1 MCKKLLTVV
10 LISSFTLTILFTALL
25 HTESARGDGATTY
38 PWPSFRHDLLNTG
51 AATDSGYPT
60 SSTILWMKDREDRPD
75 TPGTAAGSRGPSVVD
90 KGMIFT
96 AGTGVIQANS
106 QLDGSLVWS
115 KTFTWQ
121 PPEEPTGAPSDWCYN
136 DIPVLE
142 GNTGKCYVSDLS
154 NCPSWCFACTT
165 DETDCTSFSLI
176 NPLSFPEGYAQFLT
190 GPTLDSSYGDNG
202 TVIFGTFDGRVI
214 SLDMDNGTTL
224 WEKTPYKDTGGP
236 NNGKPW
242 YNQKFAWHLSPPSIY
257 SGKVYIGTFLPSF
270 YAIFRPWAYTSDYSW
285 PTIGNDATNYW
296 VGRDG
301 YFYALDQDDGSIL
314 WTWDPRGC
322 GVTNVP
328 PVQNGKV
335 FIEAD
340 TATDYHYGQFA
351 AVDADTG
358 DELWQF
364 GTIPLAQG
372 GSQAISGNTI
382 FTPGGDGALW
392 ALDVNTAQVQWT
404 YHAGFNVRGHT
415 ALCSS
420 PAVDETNGW
429 VIGIADTGHMF
440 VLNKDTG
447 RVVKEAFLGVTS
459 WKVFDPHP
467 DSGYWIPG
475 PSGLAIV
482 PSQGLLYVAATDYD
496 RAWKGMGSAGREKL
510 FCYDYL
516 SDPNTL
522 TLLWEYQFCADDDCS
537 EEANEY
543 LVRGHDPYV
552 VAWYSMGS
560 PALADGHVYFASHN
574 GKIYCFGS
582 SYTSTTTTTGGQPCP
597 AEVIYGVNSKET
609 ELLGYFKDSVL
620 SQTPEGRTIIELYYM
635 WSPAI
640 VDALSKDKAFKAEVK
655 EIVGEFFP
663 LIGSDSN

>member
-1 MCKKLLTVV
+1 MAVGYH
-10 LISSFTLTILFTALL
+10 SF
-25 HTESARGDGATTY
+25 
-38 PWPSFRHDLLNTG
+38 
-51 AATDSGYPT
+51 
-60 SSTILWMKDREDRPD
+60 
-75 TPGTAAGSRGPSVVD
+75 GSRR
-90 KGMIFT
+90 
-96 AGTGVIQANS
+96 
-106 QLDGSLVWS
+106 
-115 KTFTWQ
+115 
-121 PPEEPTGAPSDWCYN
+121 
-136 DIPVLE
+136 
-142 GNTGKCYVSDLS
+142 
-154 NCPSWCFACTT
+154 
-165 DETDCTSFSLI
+165 
-176 NPLSFPEGYAQFLT
+176 FP
-190 GPTLDSSYGDNG
+190 
-202 TVIFGTFDGRVI
+202 
-214 SLDMDNGTTL
+214 
-224 WEKTPYKDTGGP
+224 
-236 NNGKPW
+236 
-242 YNQKFAWHLSPPSIY
+242 
-257 SGKVYIGTFLPSF
+257 
-270 YAIFRPWAYTSDYSW
+270 
-285 PTIGNDATNYW
+285 
-296 VGRDG
+296 
-301 YFYALDQDDGSIL
+301 
-314 WTWDPRGC
+314 
-322 GVTNVP
+322 
-328 PVQNGKV
+328 
-335 FIEAD
+335 
-340 TATDYHYGQFA
+340 
-351 AVDADTG
+351 
-358 DELWQF
+358 
-364 GTIPLAQG
+364 
-372 GSQAISGNTI
+372 QAISGNTI

-415 ALCSS
+415 ALYSS

-609 ELLGYFKDSVL
+609 KLLGYFKDSVL
-620 SQTPEGRTIIELYYM
+620 SQTQEGRTIIELYYM

-640 VDALSKDKAFKAEVK
+640 VDALSKDKAFRAEVK
-655 EIVGEFFP
+655 EIVDEFFP
-663 LIGSDSN
+663 RIGSDSN